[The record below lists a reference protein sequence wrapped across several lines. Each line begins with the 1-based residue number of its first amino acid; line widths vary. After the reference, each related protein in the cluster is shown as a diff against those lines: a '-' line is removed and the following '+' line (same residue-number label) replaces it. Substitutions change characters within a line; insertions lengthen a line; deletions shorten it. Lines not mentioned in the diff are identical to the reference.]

1 VLQEVG
7 LLASK
12 GPELEVAPEDVAEQA
27 RRAERGFLA
36 LTLDARSR
44 LAVEIQLAGRA
55 CMGGAARL
63 SVGCIALEGLLSDST
78 ASDDTMASRPV
89 LTVAAGHAARVDATA
104 VNVRLVGVG
113 DVVGACSGGACTGE
127 CEGAVGCE
135 EGIGAPGTAARA
147 GTLTGRAQSTPPA
160 KALVRQAVLN
170 GKRAETAAGQCGG
183 ECSGQGARLGR
194 SGLAA
199 G

>member
-1 VLQEVG
+1 MLQEVG

-89 LTVAAGHAARVDATA
+89 LTVAAGHAA
-104 VNVRLVGVG
+104 
-113 DVVGACSGGACTGE
+113 
-127 CEGAVGCE
+127 
-135 EGIGAPGTAARA
+135 
-147 GTLTGRAQSTPPA
+147 
-160 KALVRQAVLN
+160 
-170 GKRAETAAGQCGG
+170 
-183 ECSGQGARLGR
+183 
-194 SGLAA
+194 
-199 G
+199 